1 MDKTIEKLI
10 YLDLRQQRVNTLY
23 EVLGAYSHAINREAQ
38 DEIREEAKKSQK
50 QIEKE
55 LLKLKN

>member
-1 MDKTIEKLI
+1 MNKTIEKLI
-10 YLDLRQQRVNTLY
+10 NLELRQQRVNTLY
-23 EVLGAYSHAINREAQ
+23 EVLGAYAHAINEEAQ
-38 DEIREEAKKSQK
+38 DEIRQEAEKSQK